1 MQRQLPSDMVLSVGY
16 VGTHGLHLFGDEFRN
31 YDHVPTATR
40 LELRNHINDTVATP
54 ASLVSLYG
62 PTAPLSLIDRPY
74 PQYAN
79 LSVNSNP
86 DGFNRYESLQVKLE
100 KRYSSGFNFMLAYTH
115 QKNIGTPNTG
125 SIIGNT
131 ATPTTIGRTVGRSS
145 LVAGAI
151 SGGSGNT
158 AAGRPAG
165 SGQPLSRYRADG
177 GRHSQRAEHCRFLGA
192 AFWKGK
198 RFLSGSRFADAI
210 LGGWT
215 WTQNWNFQNGVPLV
229 INAPCNGIQGE
240 IGVCRPNF
248 IGNPNFS
255 GSRSRADQE
264 NQWFNPA
271 AFEPAFGSNP
281 AILTAPDPS
290 VFDAWWQFGN
300 MGVRNPAVRSPG
312 FWNTDMSLSKDFHIS
327 EKKYFSFRWD
337 LYNALNHQNLG
348 IPNTNWC
355 LPPNANG
362 STDLIHQFGC
372 QFGRITNVQT
382 DPRAMQFGL
391 KFYF

>member
-1 MQRQLPSDMVLSVGY
+1 M
-16 VGTHGLHLFGDEFRN
+16 
-31 YDHVPTATR
+31 
-40 LELRNHINDTVATP
+40 
-54 ASLVSLYG
+54 
-62 PTAPLSLIDRPY
+62 
-74 PQYAN
+74 
-79 LSVNSNP
+79 
-86 DGFNRYESLQVKLE
+86 
-100 KRYSSGFNFMLAYTH
+100 
-115 QKNIGTPNTG
+115 
-125 SIIGNT
+125 
-131 ATPTTIGRTVGRSS
+131 GRSS

-158 AAGRPAG
+158 AGGSGPQDPDNRYADVALTADDIPNVLNIAG
-165 SGQPLSRYRADG
+165 SWELPFG
-177 GRHSQRAEHCRFLGA
+177 
-192 AFWKGK
+192 KGK
-198 RFLSGSRFADAI
+198 RFLSGNRFASAV

-215 WTQNWNFQNGVPLV
+215 LTQNWNFQNGVPLV

-240 IGVCRPNF
+240 IGVCRPNL

-290 VFDAWWQFGN
+290 VFDSWWRFGTS
-300 MGVRNPAVRSPG
+300 GVRNDSIRSPG

-327 EKKYFSFRWD
+327 EKKYFSLRWD
-337 LYNALNHQNLG
+337 MYNALNHQNLG

-362 STDLIHQFGC
+362 STDLVHQFGC